1 LDWQQKVAALGIDK
15 ILLVFVEVSVDQSLQ
30 EIFFLLGQWRRV
42 MIDGG
47 SFNDLFIL
55 GPDIVERL

>member
-15 ILLVFVEVSVDQSLQ
+15 ILLVFVEVSIDQSLQ

-47 SFNDLFIL
+47 IFNDLFIL